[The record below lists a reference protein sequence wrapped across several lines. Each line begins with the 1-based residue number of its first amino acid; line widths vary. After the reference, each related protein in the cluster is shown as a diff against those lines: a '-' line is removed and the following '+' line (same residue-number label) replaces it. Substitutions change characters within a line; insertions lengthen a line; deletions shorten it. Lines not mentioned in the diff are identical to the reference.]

1 MGDKTDRATGKVKE
15 QAGRAIGDDE
25 LVTKGR
31 REQAKGNAKAGAKRL
46 KDAAKEA

>member
-1 MGDKTDRATGKVKE
+1 MGDKTDRATGKKE

-31 REQAKGNAKAGAKRL
+31 REQAKGSAKAGAKRL
-46 KDAAKEA
+46 KDAAKKA